1 MFVFFIVLLHYG
13 AGIKTYRIKKR
24 TVLVTALRNG
34 SRLSLYSYICTLI
47 KMLAVYKSITITG
60 NDNGI
65 YILCPIGMSVLL
77 RDASI
82 YL

>member
-1 MFVFFIVLLHYG
+1 MAQDFH
-13 AGIKTYRIKKR
+13 
-24 TVLVTALRNG
+24 
-34 SRLSLYSYICTLI
+34 CTLI
-47 KMLAVYKSITITG
+47 CHNVKMLAVYKSITITG

-65 YILCPIGMSVLL
+65 YILCPIVMSVLL